1 MRGVT
6 GRSSRWPAVGGV
18 LVCALALALGAAGCG
33 GRGARPAGGSKLGSS
48 AGAAVTVSPS
58 TGLVAGQRL
67 QVRLEG
73 FPRHAT
79 VAINECARGS
89 APGVVKSCAG
99 SAITILYTGT
109 TGTASGPFVVE
120 PAVSAASGR
129 TVRCRDQCVLAGVVI
144 KHGNT
149 APRKPAPIATARLS
163 FSASATPGLADE
175 FLQQLSWASPAVGWA
190 LASQPCDTGT
200 CVRLAHTTDGGRG
213 WHALPD
219 PPVRCSTGIG
229 SFNPACVSEVSFASP
244 AVGYLYGA
252 GLLMTTDGGTTWHPL
267 PGPEVESLTI
277 VAGEV
282 WRVAYRHTGC
292 PGPCDPFL
300 QKAKVGSRA
309 WRTVIA
315 QLATPGRSGSSQIV
329 ASGSTMLLA
338 LYGSQAGPVSAQATV
353 YRSTNA
359 GVTWQRQRDPCA
371 GKGPGGRHV
380 EEDLNNLTA
389 ARGGFFAGVCSPH
402 AGSGIFVITSTDT
415 GLSWQKSGSV
425 SSVLGSSA
433 LITAA
438 SPTTLAISTGASAG
452 AGPYTPRLLLSTD
465 AGNRWRTVATDPQQ
479 LTQEGAPAWLGF
491 QSPRFGSWLADP
503 HAVWSTADGGANWT
517 KTAFR

>member
-1 MRGVT
+1 
-6 GRSSRWPAVGGV
+6 
-18 LVCALALALGAAGCG
+18 
-33 GRGARPAGGSKLGSS
+33 
-48 AGAAVTVSPS
+48 
-58 TGLVAGQRL
+58 
-67 QVRLEG
+67 
-73 FPRHAT
+73 
-79 VAINECARGS
+79 
-89 APGVVKSCAG
+89 
-99 SAITILYTGT
+99 
-109 TGTASGPFVVE
+109 
-120 PAVSAASGR
+120 
-129 TVRCRDQCVLAGVVI
+129 
-144 KHGNT
+144 
-149 APRKPAPIATARLS
+149 
-163 FSASATPGLADE
+163 
-175 FLQQLSWASPAVGWA
+175 
-190 LASQPCDTGT
+190 
-200 CVRLAHTTDGGRG
+200 
-213 WHALPD
+213 
-219 PPVRCSTGIG
+219 
-229 SFNPACVSEVSFASP
+229 
-244 AVGYLYGA
+244 
-252 GLLMTTDGGTTWHPL
+252 MTTDGGTTWHPL
-267 PGPEVESLTI
+267 PGPEVESLTS